1 MGGRDARLVGLP
13 GLRRLM
19 LPLGF
24 QAHPWFPTPRPP
36 GLLMPLWPVGPRNR
50 DRLRAR
56 LMLGSG
62 HGFVAVRTSDPL
74 TNVPTS
80 RGQIAGTGSPV
91 AVVQTPATLV
101 LVLLVLILLV
111 PVLLVPVLLAT
122 RVRCSVL
129 STRVLTL
136 RSSICLIY
144 RG

>member
-1 MGGRDARLVGLP
+1 MGGRHPRPPVLP

-36 GLLMPLWPVGPRNR
+36 GLLMPLRRGGSRSRV
-50 DRLRAR
+50 LLKKR
-56 LMLGSG
+56 LMLGRG
-62 HGFVAVRTSDPL
+62 RGFVAVRTSDPL

-101 LVLLVLILLV
+101 LVLLVL
-111 PVLLVPVLLAT
+111 
-122 RVRCSVL
+122 
-129 STRVLTL
+129 
-136 RSSICLIY
+136 
-144 RG
+144 